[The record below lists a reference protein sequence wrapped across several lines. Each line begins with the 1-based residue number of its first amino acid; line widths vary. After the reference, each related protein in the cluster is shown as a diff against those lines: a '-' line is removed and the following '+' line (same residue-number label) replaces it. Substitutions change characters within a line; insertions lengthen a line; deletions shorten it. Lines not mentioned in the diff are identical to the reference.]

1 MARFEPIPD
10 PAGHLLP
17 PSRRPPTAVGLLT
30 PPAPERLP
38 SRRPPTR
45 GLVGE
50 LRRLIEVT
58 LDATDTLVAT
68 VRRRLR
74 RTG

>member
-30 PPAPERLP
+30 PPAPERHP
-38 SRRPPTR
+38 SPPTPAR

-50 LRRLIEVT
+50 LRRLLEVT

-74 RTG
+74 GAG